1 MAAHQASP
9 SLGFSRQEHWS
20 GLPFPSPM
28 HESEKWKWS
37 RSVVSDF
44 SNPMDC
50 SLPGSTVPGILQART
65 QEWVAISFSIALTIW
80 TFVSKVISL
89 FFDMLSRFVIAS
101 LPRIGK
107 HLLISWLQSL
117 SAVILEPKKIKSVIA
132 STFSLFICH
141 EVMGLDAMV
150 LVFEC
155 LLSSQLFH
163 SPLSPSSRGSLIPL
177 HFLPLK
183 WYHLHIWGC
192 WYFSWQSW
200 FYLVSHLSWHFTWCI
215 LHIS

>member
-1 MAAHQASP
+1 MAAHQSSP

-107 HLLISWLQSL
+107 HLLISWLQWPSI
-117 SAVILEPKKIKSVIA
+117 VILEPQEIKSVTVYI
-132 STFSLFICH
+132 FSPSIYH
-141 EVMGLDAMV
+141 EAMGLDAMV
-150 LVFEC
+150 LIFEC

-177 HFLPLK
+177 HFLPLV

-192 WYFSWQSW
+192 WYLSWQSW
-200 FYLVSHLSWHFTWCI
+200 FQLMIHLVQHFSLNT
-215 LHIS
+215 LHRS

>member
-150 LVFEC
+150 LIFEC

-200 FYLVSHLSWHFTWCI
+200 FYLVSHLSWHFTWYI